1 MRQRIDLCAGWM
13 GISVVVLIGKANGK
27 LPSHPAQVS
36 DRRFGALKTLGERK
50 AAFHEYVAQRRKEE
64 AEEARQRRMQVTLC
78 RRCNAAAMCLL
89 HSLSCE
95 TG

>member
-1 MRQRIDLCAGWM
+1 ML
-13 GISVVVLIGKANGK
+13 
-27 LPSHPAQVS
+27 LPLHPVQVS

-64 AEEARQRRMQVTLC
+64 AEEARLRRMQVTLC

-89 HSLSCE
+89 RSLSCE
-95 TG
+95 AG